1 MSKYWI
7 NPEQSNLQID
17 ETKLYDA
24 ALALWEDEAEQI
36 LQTTSPVE
44 AINQYLEPENLAL
57 DENHRIVALDN
68 QEWLTETNLSTL
80 HNLSGTF
87 VAGTVLVCESDDN
100 FELILTAEN
109 NGELDENI
117 K

>member
-57 DENHRIVALDN
+57 DENHRIVVHDN

-80 HNLSGTF
+80 HNLSGTL
-87 VAGTVLVCESDDN
+87 VARSVLVCESDED
-100 FELILTAEN
+100 FDLTLTADI
-109 NGELDENI
+109 NGILEEEI
-117 K
+117 I